1 MVTFDPSAPYRT
13 VTKRLQ
19 KVDPGDEVLLSCQA
33 DGYPESSV
41 LWWDGHGR
49 PLNASS
55 TSAAVTPQ
63 QLFTVTS
70 QIRVRFHDDSNYTC
84 GFSGGYSATFVLP
97 GESSE
102 SRS

>member
-1 MVTFDPSAPYRT
+1 MVTFEPSAPYRT

-19 KVDPGDEVLLSCQA
+19 KLDQGDEALLSCQA

-41 LWWDGHGR
+41 QWWDGRGR
-49 PLNASS
+49 PLNAS
-55 TSAAVTPQ
+55 TTAAVTPQ

-70 QIRVRFHDDSNYTC
+70 QVRVRFHDDSNYTC

-97 GESSE
+97 GDSSE